1 VTDTLNVIFIWIFT
15 FALVVRLIAFQQ
27 YYFRDPWNIFDLFVV
42 LTSQIILIMHYA
54 KAGNFGVQMIIV
66 RSLRIGRM
74 LKVIKNAKQINIIFQ
89 TLIEAAPSIASLG
102 SLLLLV
108 IFMYTILGMKL
119 FGFANVTNQPSINY
133 YSNFKDFF
141 NSFFLL
147 LRAGTGEGQ

>member
-27 YYFRDPWNIFDLFVV
+27 YYFREPWNIFDLFVV
-42 LTSQIILIMHYA
+42 LTSQIILIMRYA

-108 IFMYTILGMKL
+108 IFMYTIIGMKL